1 MNCPLCHQPYETAPL
16 RCAAGGGEPYDMD
29 PDGDLKT
36 MKAALEKPSP
46 ERRRRKQ
53 ASNEALYSV
62 ASRRTTGGG
71 CGEYRQQFER
81 FEDAARECDRLNR
94 RDEFVALVR
103 DAAGVVVRDHTAAA
117 VWQ

>member
-1 MNCPLCHQPYETAPL
+1 MTEL
-16 RCAAGGGEPYDMD
+16 R
-29 PDGDLKT
+29 DGMMFELI
-36 MKAALEKPSP
+36 
-46 ERRRRKQ
+46 
-53 ASNEALYSV
+53 V
-62 ASRRTTGGG
+62 GG

-94 RDEFVALVR
+94 RDEFVALAR